1 MNKEASKLY
10 DEFFDKWINIF
21 VPDEG
26 DNRLECEYG
35 LHKFIEALQEDKWIS
50 VEDELPK
57 DNNNDEDREFIVEI
71 EIKHSCV
78 YPVTSAQWDRKEQR
92 FYKGIEYLKVI
103 RWQPLPKPPI
113 TNKPKKRGGCNP

>member
-26 DNRLECEYG
+26 DNRLECEYA

-50 VEDELPK
+50 VEDELPESK
-57 DNNNDEDREFIVEI
+57 YKSVDVLGCSLMSNTVAVMYYDSKKNIWIRKYDGTAILW
-71 EIKHSCV
+71 K
-78 YPVTSAQWDRKEQR
+78 VTH
-92 FYKGIEYLKVI
+92 
-103 RWQPLPKPPI
+103 WQPLPKPPI